1 MINTF
6 IYTEATKV
14 VDQKLNCIQSIQDE
28 FQPDAIFLL
37 GTKYNQYKTESI
49 FSALSNEG
57 TFISQLFLLVLIP
70 KPEKYSILEMHEMIE
85 RKASNILP
93 TTCILLEA
101 STFIHWCS
109 IGHTFAVKVV
119 SSSTPVYCSQQYSN
133 SFQVPISPDTKAN
146 LLQRTYREGLEK
158 SNEFFSGAELYL
170 IRKQYQLSLF
180 MLHQAAEQALSTLIK
195 MGLGYYIPI
204 HNVERLIRY
213 ASWTNHAVS
222 CIFPL
227 KSEEDKRVF
236 KLFQRSYID
245 SRYNPEFT
253 VKYCDLIV
261 LRDKVS
267 ELMNQLKML

>member
-1 MINTF
+1 MINTYNF
-6 IYTEATKV
+6 TESTKL
-14 VDQKLNCIQSIQDE
+14 VDQKLNCIQSIQNE
-28 FQPDAIFLL
+28 FQPDAIFIL
-37 GTKYNQYKTESI
+37 GTKHKQYKTETI

-70 KPEKYSILEMHEMIE
+70 KPEKYTILEMHEMIE
-85 RKASNILP
+85 RKASKILP
-93 TTCILLEA
+93 TTCILLETN
-101 STFIHWCS
+101 TFIHWCS
-109 IGHTFAVKVV
+109 IGHSFAVKVV
-119 SSSTPVYCSQQYSN
+119 NSSIPVHCIHQYTN
-133 SFQVPISPDTKAN
+133 SFQVHISQDINAN

-170 IRKQYQLSLF
+170 IRKQFQLSLF
-180 MLHQAAEQALSTLIK
+180 MLHQAAEQALSTFIK

-204 HNVERLIRY
+204 HNVERLLRY
-213 ASWTNHAVS
+213 AGWTNHAVS

-236 KLFQRSYID
+236 KLFQRSYVD

-267 ELMNQLKML
+267 ELLNQLKML